1 MPVCNRCGADN
12 PDGFRFCGAC
22 GSPLDVD
29 EVAPREERKVVTVI
43 FTDIVGS
50 TARAEKLDPED
61 VRAVLAPY
69 YVRLRQE
76 LERFGGTVEKFI
88 GDAVVAVFGAP
99 IAHEDDPERAVRSA
113 LAIRSAVAE
122 MNAADATLD
131 LHIRIGVNTGEALVV
146 LDARP
151 SEGEGMVAG
160 DVINTA
166 ARLQSLA
173 SIDGIFVGDLTRRAT
188 SHTIDYRS
196 VAPLQAKGK
205 SEPLVAWET
214 LGPKKTPSTSLS
226 ARHRLIGRSNEL
238 SRLGRALARV
248 TKNRAPGVVTI
259 LGSAGVGKS
268 RLLDEFAAQLGGAA
282 VVYRGR
288 CLSYG
293 EGITYW
299 PIVDIFKGAA
309 GILQSD
315 ETDVVS
321 AKLEALLA
329 TLHDVD
335 EDELRTMAAALGNLL
350 GVTTTLRGAFDTGQI
365 TQAELHW
372 GIRRV
377 LQVLSERAPI
387 AVFFE
392 DVHWAEPTLI
402 DLIRFLCEPTV
413 GFPVLVV
420 ASARPEFI
428 DQQPAFVD
436 ADRNREIIELAALSE
451 DESRALLGELF
462 GLSALPHNAVDS
474 LLRIAGGNPLF
485 LEETVGMLQ
494 AAGSEAPAGDSTA
507 TLDEIGIPTSLHSLI
522 EARLDQLPAP
532 QKVIAQRAAVAG
544 SVFWV
549 GAIEHLDGIS
559 GNVSDSL
566 NRLERRDFVHERTT
580 SSVAGEQEYAFKH
593 ALIRDVAYGQI
604 PKGQRTKLHARFA
617 DWVSGLPGWE
627 EEFIEIIAYHLEQS
641 CLLAM
646 QITRS
651 PEPPPVV
658 EAVKGLVR
666 AAEKAERHEG
676 LQEADRFYER
686 ALEIIGDD
694 HPDTVVDVRLR
705 RAKIMSAR
713 GQLRRATAELVEIA
727 EESLAVGRPDLRCDA
742 LIALANVDQ
751 KQGRPADARRRLTE
765 AEGLSFEI
773 GDQRLRIRSGYEY
786 AELRADF
793 DGEDEAAVDDLRHSL
808 EIATELDDRA
818 LRIEG
823 HLRMGML
830 LLNAG
835 KPASAQDELLR
846 CSLLAAEM
854 GGRRDEAR
862 ATYALGVAKYYLGE
876 LHDAKSLALRARDW
890 LQRTDDSYFQIQNLL
905 ALALNALAG
914 GEPRQ
919 AEQWLSEALPL
930 ALEGGGWLVVEIYRY
945 MVEALVLQGRLEDAA
960 ELAVY
965 ARKGAPEED
974 LHALAAVA
982 VADALVATARENK
995 TVALQCFAEA
1005 IGMLAAQESPI
1016 PLAETRVSYARAL
1029 RRFGDEEASRA
1040 ELKRARAT
1048 FAGMGARALVAEI
1061 DRELNPDH

>member
-12 PDGFRFCGAC
+12 PGGFRFCGAC
-22 GSPLDVD
+22 GSALDID

-99 IAHEDDPERAVRSA
+99 MAHEDDPERAVRSA
-113 LAIRSAVAE
+113 LAIRAAVAE

-151 SEGEGMVAG
+151 SEGQGMVAG

-173 SIDGIFVGDLTRRAT
+173 SIDGIFVGGLTHRAT
-188 SHTIDYRS
+188 AHTIDYRS

-205 SEPLVAWET
+205 SEPLVAWEAV
-214 LGPKKTPSTSLS
+214 GAKKTTSTSLS
-226 ARHRLIGRSNEL
+226 SRHRLIGRSNEL
-238 SRLGRALARV
+238 SRLQRALARV
-248 TKNRAPGVVTI
+248 AKNRAPALVTI

-268 RLLDEFAAQLGGAA
+268 RLLDEFAAHLGQAA

-299 PIVDIFKGAA
+299 PVVDIFKSAA

-329 TLHDVD
+329 TLHGVD

-350 GVTTTLRGAFDTGQI
+350 GVPATLRGAFDTGQI

-372 GIRRV
+372 GIRRA
-377 LQVLSERAPI
+377 LQLLSVRAPI

-402 DLIRFLCEPTV
+402 DLIRFLCKPTA

-451 DESRALLGELF
+451 DESRALLGELY
-462 GLSALPHNAVDS
+462 GLSTLPPNAVDS

-494 AAGSEAPAGDSTA
+494 AAGSVTPAADAA
-507 TLDEIGIPTSLHSLI
+507 TFDGIGIPTSLHSLI
-522 EARLDQLPAP
+522 EARLDQLPAR
-532 QKVIAQRAAVAG
+532 QKVVAQRAAVAG

-559 GNVSDSL
+559 GKVSDSL

-593 ALIRDVAYGQI
+593 VLIRDVAYGQI

-617 DWVSGLPGWE
+617 DWVSALPGWE
-627 EEFIEIIAYHLEQS
+627 EEFVEIIAYHLEQS
-641 CLLAM
+641 CLLAR

-651 PEPPPVV
+651 PTPPPVV
-658 EAVKGLVR
+658 EAVKALVR

-686 ALEIIGDD
+686 ALEIIGDE

-705 RAKIMSAR
+705 RAKILSAR
-713 GQLRRATAELVEIA
+713 GELRRATAELVEIA

-808 EIATELDDRA
+808 EIATKLDDRA

-823 HLRMGML
+823 HLRIGIL

-854 GGRRDEAR
+854 GSRRDEAR

-876 LHDAKSLALRARDW
+876 LHDARSLGLRARDW
-890 LQRTDDSYFQIQNLL
+890 LQRTYDSYFQIQNLL
-905 ALALNALAG
+905 ALALNDLAG
-914 GEPRQ
+914 GDPRQ

-945 MVEALVLQGRLEDAA
+945 MVEALVLQGRLEDAS

-1048 FAGMGARALVAEI
+1048 FAGMGARALVAEV
-1061 DRELNPDH
+1061 DRELNRDH